1 MTRIGTLTRA
11 YRYPIKSMQGES
23 LDEATLGVL
32 GIEGDRRWG
41 VRDESRGDF
50 MTGKRVAALMG
61 CRARLVAGAAPEV
74 ELPDGHRFAA
84 DAPEANAR
92 LSEALG
98 RKVTLWPIGSAPPP
112 GAEAERDSEEE
123 LAAMMAREE
132 GEPAPDF
139 SNIPEALLAFAARP
153 DRPYFDL
160 SPLLLLTE
168 QSLATLAKAA
178 SDAQVDVRR
187 FRPSLLVDATE
198 AGDFPEQG
206 WLGKRLRIGGAV
218 IRVEMPCVRCVMTTH
233 GFAELPEAPRIM
245 RSLVSEAAGNLG
257 VYASI
262 ERGGSLLAGDAVEAI
277 D

>member
-1 MTRIGTLTRA
+1 
-11 YRYPIKSMQGES
+11 
-23 LDEATLGVL
+23 
-32 GIEGDRRWG
+32 
-41 VRDESRGDF
+41 
-50 MTGKRVAALMG
+50 
-61 CRARLVAGAAPEV
+61 
-74 ELPDGHRFAA
+74 
-84 DAPEANAR
+84 
-92 LSEALG
+92 
-98 RKVTLWPIGSAPPP
+98 
-112 GAEAERDSEEE
+112 
-123 LAAMMAREE
+123 MMAREE

-187 FRPSLLVDATE
+187 FRPSLLVDATD

-206 WLGKRLRIGGAV
+206 WLGKRLLIGGAV

-262 ERGGSLLAGDAVEAI
+262 ERGGSLRAGDAVEAI